1 MVLSPI
7 EIHDKEF
14 EHKFRGYNRDQVD
27 KFLKQVAQDYDLAL
41 QKNEQIQKELE
52 DTKEQLKY
60 FTDMRDA
67 LNQSIIVAQDAADKV
82 KTNAEQEAQV
92 IVEESQKKAR
102 DLLDQS
108 TAKSNQI
115 LEDASSKARQV
126 TIETNDLK
134 KKSADYRRGLQ
145 EILRQQLNMIQS
157 PEWEKLSDETSTDD
171 LKQRVGM
178 QTDFDQT
185 NNQTQNVDQS
195 ANMNQT
201 NNPEP
206 DNFDQ
211 NNGAQQGDNY
221 ENDQT
226 DYENSSDTIPNEEQ
240 MNYNNNIPDEKPAD
254 PYTVSHE
261 QNAPTFNFTDD
272 EADSAETDDNGEA
285 NN

>member
-14 EHKFRGYNRDQVD
+14 EHKFRGYNRDQVE
-27 KFLKQVAQDYDLAL
+27 KFLKQVAEDYDLAL

-60 FTDMRDA
+60 LTDMRDA

-82 KTNAEQEAQV
+82 KNNAEQEAQV

-126 TIETNDLK
+126 TIETDDLK

-157 PEWEKLSDETSTDD
+157 PEWEKLSKETSTDD

-178 QTDFDQT
+178 QNDFDQM
-185 NNQTQNVDQS
+185 NNQAQNTESD
-195 ANMNQT
+195 MNVNQ
-201 NNPEP
+201 NNNVEP
-206 DNFDQ
+206 NNFDQ
-211 NNGAQQGDNY
+211 NNTAESNNNY
-221 ENDQT
+221 ENNQT

-240 MNYNNNIPDEKPAD
+240 MNYNNNIPDEEPAD

-261 QNAPTFNFTDD
+261 QNAPTFNFADD
-272 EADSAETDDNGEA
+272 ESDSADTDDNGEA

>member
-1 MVLSPI
+1 MVLSPV

-14 EHKFRGYNRDQVD
+14 DNKFRGYNRDQVD

-41 QKNEQIQKELE
+41 QKNDQIQHELE

-82 KTNAEQEAQV
+82 KSNAEQESQV

-115 LEDASSKARQV
+115 LEDASNKARQV
-126 TIETNDLK
+126 TIETDDLK
-134 KKSADYRRGLQ
+134 KKSADYRQGLQ
-145 EILRQQLNMIQS
+145 EILRQQLSMIES
-157 PEWEKLSDETSTDD
+157 PEWEKLSNDTSGDD

-178 QTDFDQT
+178 SDDYNYDHNSDTNFDSETDDYG
-185 NNQTQNVDQS
+185 DQS
-195 ANMNQT
+195 
-201 NNPEP
+201 
-206 DNFDQ
+206 Q
-211 NNGAQQGDNY
+211 N
-221 ENDQT
+221 
-226 DYENSSDTIPNEEQ
+226 YENSSDTIPNDDQ
-240 MNYNNNIPDEKPAD
+240 MNYNNNIPDESPAD

-261 QNAPTFNFTDD
+261 QNAPTFKFADD
-272 EADSAETDDNGEA
+272 DAGDDDKKES

>member
-14 EHKFRGYNRDQVD
+14 DNKFRGYNRDQVD
-27 KFLKQVAQDYDLAL
+27 EFLEQVAQDYDLAL

-126 TIETNDLK
+126 TIETDDLK
-134 KKSADYRRGLQ
+134 KKSADYRQGLQ
-145 EILRQQLNMIQS
+145 EILRQQLSMIES
-157 PEWEKLSDETSTDD
+157 PEWDQLSKDTASDD

-178 QTDFDQT
+178 NSGYDYDQ
-185 NNQTQNVDQS
+185 NDNQNLDQS
-195 ANMNQT
+195 S
-201 NNPEP
+201 
-206 DNFDQ
+206 DDSGQ
-211 NNGAQQGDNY
+211 NNYEDPTQNY
-221 ENDQT
+221 ENNQT
-226 DYENSSDTIPNEEQ
+226 DYENSSDTIPNDEQ

-261 QNAPTFNFTDD
+261 QNAPTFKFADD
-272 EADSAETDDNGEA
+272 DAGDDDNEESD
-285 NN
+285 N

>member
-1 MVLSPI
+1 MVLSPV

-14 EHKFRGYNRDQVD
+14 KNKFRGYNRDQVD

-41 QKNEQIQKELE
+41 QKNDQIQHELE

-82 KTNAEQEAQV
+82 KSNAEQESQV

-115 LEDASSKARQV
+115 LEDASNKARQV
-126 TIETNDLK
+126 TIETDDLK
-134 KKSADYRRGLQ
+134 KKSADYRQGLQ
-145 EILRQQLNMIQS
+145 EILRQQLSMIES
-157 PEWEKLSDETSTDD
+157 PEWEKLSKDTASDD

-178 QTDFDQT
+178 SDEYNENQNYTQNSDD
-185 NNQTQNVDQS
+185 NYVDQTQN
-195 ANMNQT
+195 
-201 NNPEP
+201 
-206 DNFDQ
+206 
-211 NNGAQQGDNY
+211 
-221 ENDQT
+221 
-226 DYENSSDTIPNEEQ
+226 YENSSDTIPNDDQ
-240 MNYNNNIPDEKPAD
+240 MNYNNNIPDESPAD

-261 QNAPTFNFTDD
+261 QNAPTFNFADD
-272 EADSAETDDNGEA
+272 DTGDDDKKESDN
-285 NN
+285 

>member
-41 QKNEQIQKELE
+41 QKNEQIQKELK

-82 KTNAEQEAQV
+82 KTNAEQEAQI

-126 TIETNDLK
+126 TIETDDLK
-134 KKSADYRRGLQ
+134 KKSADYRRGLE
-145 EILRQQLNMIQS
+145 EILRQQLNMIKS
-157 PEWEKLSDETSTDD
+157 PEWEKLSQETSTND

-178 QTDFDQT
+178 QDDY
-185 NNQTQNVDQS
+185 NQNANQNVAQGQNDNS
-195 ANMNQT
+195 ES
-201 NNPEP
+201 NNF
-206 DNFDQ
+206 NQ
-211 NNGAQQGDNY
+211 NNVDSQGDNY
-221 ENDQT
+221 ENVQT

-240 MNYNNNIPDEKPAD
+240 MNYNNNIPDEEPED
-254 PYTVSHE
+254 PYTVNHE
-261 QNAPTFNFTDD
+261 QNAPTFNFADD
-272 EADSAETDDNGEA
+272 EPDDSGTDEKGS